1 MLNVMPLPMKT
12 TVHSVLKWL
21 LRSACL
27 CFLLQAS
34 TGALLTL
41 HYEPSLRPAVTESGT
56 PLVMLEVTQSFR
68 HKPTKTRYNARD
80 ILFAEYDTAAKAP
93 LYAPD
98 TLRALSRLLTQ
109 SQGNAP
115 YRPNTAY
122 YSIEQGIMRSAD
134 FGGLVRGIHGA
145 AANVVIVVLVCWL
158 GVALLS
164 GYYAQIPLSH
174 WAAGI
179 TLCAV
184 SIGTSIMGYILPM
197 NLRSFAALSIV
208 LSTLDSMPLLGK
220 SLAGALQGASAIAA
234 PTLIRVY
241 VLHILFLPA
250 LLLVCWYALR
260 AYAPKRE
267 EWAKYCLLSI
277 GMIWLCVVMACS
289 LSPAPIGAF
298 GLPADFSQA
307 LSTPPNALPEWYAL
321 GFAALLRIIP
331 AWSLSI
337 GGILW
342 FGIAVSL
349 PILRRY
355 SGAAVWAAHWLT
367 SASLLGLVGLT
378 LWELRLLPLP
388 TVIISDEYG
397 EVLIVVSVLT
407 FALGAA
413 LVAYLRHQRA
423 SF

>member
-1 MLNVMPLPMKT
+1 MKI
-12 TVHSVLKWL
+12 TVHTPLEWL
-21 LRSACL
+21 LRSACV
-27 CFLLQAS
+27 CFVLQAF

-41 HYEPSLRPAVTESGT
+41 YYEPSLRQAMTESGK

-68 HKPTKTRYNARD
+68 YKPTKTLYNAHE
-80 ILFAEYDTAAKAP
+80 ILFAEYDTAIKAP
-93 LYAPD
+93 FYEPD
-98 TLRALSRLLTQ
+98 TLRFLSRLLAQPQ
-109 SQGNAP
+109 SNAP
-115 YRPNTAY
+115 HLPNTAY

-134 FGGLVRGIHGA
+134 FGGLVRGIHAA
-145 AANVVIVVLVCWL
+145 AANVLIVVLVCWL
-158 GVALLS
+158 SGALLS
-164 GYYAQIPLSH
+164 GYYAQIPLFH
-174 WAAGI
+174 WAMGI
-179 TLCAV
+179 TICAI
-184 SIGTSIMGYILPM
+184 SIGTSILGYILPM

-220 SLAGALQGASAIAA
+220 SLADALRGASAIAA

-267 EWAKYCLLSI
+267 EWAEYCLLSI
-277 GMIWLCVVMACS
+277 GVIWLCVVMACS
-289 LSPAPIGAF
+289 LSPAPIGAL
-298 GLPADFSQA
+298 GLPLDSSQA
-307 LSTPPNALPEWYAL
+307 LATPPNALPEWYAL

-349 PILRRY
+349 PILGRY
-355 SGAAVWAAHWLT
+355 SGALARATYYLT
-367 SASLLGLVGLT
+367 SASLLGLMGLT

-388 TVIISDEYG
+388 TVTIGDEYG
-397 EVLIVVSVLT
+397 EILIVVSVLT

-413 LVAYLRHQRA
+413 LVAYLRHQRT